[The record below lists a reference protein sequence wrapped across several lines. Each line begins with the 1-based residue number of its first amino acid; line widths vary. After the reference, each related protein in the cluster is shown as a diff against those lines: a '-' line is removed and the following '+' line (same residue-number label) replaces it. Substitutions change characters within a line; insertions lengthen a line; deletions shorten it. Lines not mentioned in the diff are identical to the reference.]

1 MTITRVTLVTGALV
15 AGALLVQGLIL
26 GLFGNA
32 YGYFAYGGALGGFPL
47 NASLFFTLL
56 TSLLHY
62 AAFGAGVFVSIRYLA
77 PLVAGDS
84 WRRVIVRGVIAT
96 VCGAIAALAFE
107 AVVSLIAA
115 ITIGAYPFGYSLDA
129 GMDPNRIQ
137 FGIQDAIGGA
147 LTPLIGWLPL
157 TVLAC
162 VFLKLWLS
170 AHPALLEPKDRV
182 SASATP

>member
-1 MTITRVTLVTGALV
+1 MAITRVTLITGALV
-15 AGALLVQGLIL
+15 AGVLLVQGFIL
-26 GLFGNA
+26 GLFGDV
-32 YGYFAYGGALGGFPL
+32 YGYVGYGGSLGWFPL
-47 NASLFFTLL
+47 NASLFVTLL

-107 AVVSLIAA
+107 AIVSLIAA

-129 GMDPNRIQ
+129 GFDADRVQ
-137 FGIQDAIGGA
+137 FGIQHMLGGA
-147 LTPLIGWLPL
+147 LTPLVGWLPL

-170 AHPALLEPKDRV
+170 AHPALVEARDRV